1 MKKIFGALVLVG
13 AGMAIEASTGL
24 CGKVKTAVVNKYNE
38 VKAKVEAEEQ
48 GDNAEQAAGE

>member
-1 MKKIFGALVLVG
+1 MKKLLIFGTLVG
-13 AGMAIEASTGL
+13 AGMAIEAATGL
-24 CGKVKTAVVNKYNE
+24 FGKAKTAVVNKINE